1 MVQFLVI
8 DLFCGAGGTSTGF
21 AMAKEGTAK
30 VIACVNH
37 DPLAIQSHSLNHPE
51 TVHFTEDIL
60 LLDLTKMVE
69 LLAKWK
75 ALYPGAKVILWASLE
90 CTNFSNAKGGQ
101 PRDADSRTLAYG
113 LPRYIEALNPDYLMI
128 ENVVE
133 FMAWGELDHNGKPIS
148 RKKGIEWVKWKE
160 FINSQYG
167 YRDEWREMNSA
178 DYGSF
183 TARNR
188 LFGCFA
194 KEGLPIVF
202 PKPTHSKK
210 ASEGMFGGLK
220 LWNSVREKLDFSDE
234 GTSIFNRKK
243 PIVDSTLERIYAGL
257 IKFKDESDELLI
269 KYNSRNQKGHIK
281 PPSLEEPCPTIACQG
296 RLALAFIQKH
306 YSGSPASKVKSL
318 KEPLG
323 VITTIDHHSL
333 VMAENFLL
341 RYNGGE
347 KSLLSIEKPC
357 PTLTTKDRFA
367 KCTVK
372 GFVFNRAYKGSSHS
386 LSNPCPVIIARQDK
400 APLYLIISESGTFNI
415 PIYDEDSEILVKIKK
430 FMAANE
436 IADIKM
442 RMLKVDEL
450 LIIQGF
456 PADYKLVGSKADQ
469 TKFIGNSVEP
479 NVVKAWIE
487 SMAEQFNQK
496 KHDTNSCLIN

>member
-1 MVQFLVI
+1 
-8 DLFCGAGGTSTGF
+8 
-21 AMAKEGTAK
+21 
-30 VIACVNH
+30 
-37 DPLAIQSHSLNHPE
+37 
-51 TVHFTEDIL
+51 
-60 LLDLTKMVE
+60 
-69 LLAKWK
+69 
-75 ALYPGAKVILWASLE
+75 
-90 CTNFSNAKGGQ
+90 
-101 PRDADSRTLAYG
+101 
-113 LPRYIEALNPDYLMI
+113 MI

-133 FMAWGELDHNGKPIS
+133 FMAWGELDEKGKPIS
-148 RKKGIEWVKWKE
+148 RKRGLEWVKWKE

-167 YRDEWREMNSA
+167 YRDDWREMNSA

-210 ASEGMFGGLK
+210 VSEGMFGGLK

-234 GTSIFNRKK
+234 GNSIFNRKK
-243 PIVDSTLERIYAGL
+243 PIVDSSLGRIYAGL
-257 IKFKDESDELLI
+257 LKFS
-269 KYNSRNQKGHIK
+269 
-281 PPSLEEPCPTIACQG
+281 
-296 RLALAFIQKH
+296 
-306 YSGSPASKVKSL
+306 

-323 VITTIDHHSL
+323 AITTIDYHSL

-357 PTLTTKDRFA
+357 PTITTKDRFA

-400 APLYLIISESGTFNI
+400 APLYLVISESGTFNI
-415 PIYDEDSEILVKIKK
+415 PIYDSDSEIMVKIKQ

-442 RMLKVDEL
+442 RMLKVEEL
-450 LIIQGF
+450 KIIQGF
-456 PADYKLVGSKADQ
+456 PADYQLVGNKADQ

-487 SMAEQFNQK
+487 SMEEQFNKK
-496 KHDTNSCLIN
+496 KHDTNSCFIN